1 MGILFEGYQDAL
13 PKSGVITFTLFDNS
27 FSRMCHES
35 TGGSGSRHGPG
46 PAYPDAIDAG
56 GILCPICKS
65 FSNPNDPD
73 RTDKAFAGPGP
84 NTLREYLLLALNEN
98 PDLQA
103 ARKAAYARAKRIPQV
118 TALPDP
124 MLATRTFS
132 PNRPMMLA
140 DGNNVF
146 VMSISQQLPNPEK
159 LDRAGRVALEETR
172 MALAELEQ
180 TRLRVIGDVKRA
192 YFQLY
197 TLNQSLRITQENRD
211 LLQGLIDVTRSQVS
225 SGKRSQEDILRAQVE
240 SSQLQQEL
248 IELRQQRTTTTAA
261 LNALIN
267 RRPDCPVTLPPEFDV
282 GAVDMQLDTLLQ
294 QGCKAN
300 PELRRLEHQIERD
313 RQSRRLASL
322 GYWPEF
328 TVGVEWMA
336 MEPRKDPDAGRPQQ
350 AMAMQ
355 NGMMMPMTMM
365 PMRERP
371 MSEEA
376 KDMFAVMAEINL
388 PIWVQKT
395 DAQIKEAEYNL
406 GASIDQYNA
415 SKNMVSF
422 RIQDALSRVR
432 AQRELVVILRDTIIP
447 QAKQTFELSRTSYTA
462 GTSDFLTLI
471 NNWQNWLRFSIQYHR
486 ALGELERSIADLE
499 QEIGTSL
506 PAVR

>member
-1 MGILFEGYQDAL
+1 
-13 PKSGVITFTLFDNS
+13 
-27 FSRMCHES
+27 
-35 TGGSGSRHGPG
+35 
-46 PAYPDAIDAG
+46 
-56 GILCPICKS
+56 
-65 FSNPNDPD
+65 
-73 RTDKAFAGPGP
+73 
-84 NTLREYLLLALNEN
+84 
-98 PDLQA
+98 
-103 ARKAAYARAKRIPQV
+103 
-118 TALPDP
+118 
-124 MLATRTFS
+124 
-132 PNRPMMLA
+132 
-140 DGNNVF
+140 
-146 VMSISQQLPNPEK
+146 
-159 LDRAGRVALEETR
+159 
-172 MALAELEQ
+172 
-180 TRLRVIGDVKRA
+180 
-192 YFQLY
+192 
-197 TLNQSLRITQENRD
+197 
-211 LLQGLIDVTRSQVS
+211 
-225 SGKRSQEDILRAQVE
+225 VE

-267 RRPDCPVTLPPEFDV
+267 RRPDCPVILPPEFDV
-282 GAVDMQLDTLLQ
+282 RTVDLKLDTLLQ